1 MRRETVLVPGA
12 RRVEATLDAP
22 DDADGGGAG
31 DRVHACVVACPPH
44 PEGGGSRSDRRL
56 TAVSDS
62 LTERGVAC
70 LRLDYGAWDGG
81 DGERE
86 DARNALRWASERYA
100 SVGLFGYSFGAGIA
114 ALAAADV
121 GVAVGALAL
130 LAPDDAV
137 GDGLHAARAVR
148 GLDASLPVHVVYG
161 ERDERADWR
170 PVVDAVRER
179 GGAVDAFDADHTFLG
194 RRATTAADAIA
205 AFLARELRA

>member
-22 DDADGGGAG
+22 DDADEGDAG
-31 DRVHACVVACPPH
+31 DRVRACVVACPPH
-44 PEGGGSRSDRRL
+44 PEAGGSRSDRRL
-56 TAVSDS
+56 TAVSDA

-81 DGERE
+81 HGERE
-86 DARNALRWASERYA
+86 DVRNALRWASERDA

-121 GVAVGALAL
+121 EVAVGALAL

-137 GDGLHAARAVR
+137 GDGLYAARAVR
-148 GLDASLPVHVVYG
+148 DLDASLPVHAAYG

-179 GGAVDAFDADHTFLG
+179 GGAVEALDAAHALLG

-205 AFLARELRA
+205 AFFDRELRA